1 MIWMLTLQ
9 QKMISVV
16 ILITHEVQQFHNES
30 TLLSISDGAFYFYS
44 LQIINQN
51 DIASSHTVIMM
62 EEIP

>member
-16 ILITHEVQQFHNES
+16 ILITHEVQQFHNKS